1 MSKTSKTVVKESFW
15 DKEQVIAQVPSA
27 TGKSVTR
34 IALVEKDGVQFVDVR
49 KYVKGKGNP
58 EGTFTQHTSSGISVP
73 LGSQEEL
80 TNIIAGLMT
89 AGELAFGKAG
99 KQETGKTRKPRHKKN
114 KNKKGA

>member
-1 MSKTSKTVVKESFW
+1 MSKTMVKENFW
-15 DKEQVIAQVPSA
+15 DKEQVIAQIPSA

-58 EGTFTQHTSSGISVP
+58 EGTFTQHTTSGISIP

-89 AGELAFGKAG
+89 AGELAFGTKA
-99 KQETGKTRKPRHKKN
+99 ETAKKARKPRHKKN
-114 KNKKGA
+114 NKTA